1 MLPVSQHTESSAC
14 SSHDQS
20 ATSEDISSDSQQCK
34 KLRLGKGSHLLTT
47 VRCLLKDSSTW
58 VEIHESK
65 SEKMQFMYFTP
76 DYSKPPQ
83 YCPENP
89 HFLWEDNQLSKGK
102 LNKNRL
108 TEVTVDGEKL
118 KLHYRLHPVMV

>member
-1 MLPVSQHTESSAC
+1 MC
-14 SSHDQS
+14 SSRDHS

-34 KLRLGKGSHLLTT
+34 KIRLGKGSHLLTT

-58 VEIHESK
+58 VEIHEKENYHYPGFFK

-76 DYSKPPQ
+76 DCSKLPH
-83 YCPENP
+83 YCPD
-89 HFLWEDNQLSKGK
+89 FLWEDIQLSKGK
-102 LNKNRL
+102 LNKNHL